1 MLGQVDARAWIDE
14 LGSQLSQRPG
24 YEVEYQAD
32 ALAVSRSYISD
43 NRLVGSIFLG
53 LFTAGLGLLL
63 LTRRDTESFTVS
75 VVGGSSPDAS
85 TARMIGEWSAD
96 TQALVAQEARAE
108 ATSPSTALDGDVD
121 PQEAGATA
129 SAIVLAADSEPV
141 AAQVSATEDDTR
153 GADATRRVAMPREAP
168 PSLVITFDDG
178 QSWTLALVNIVGRSP
193 SASVEEGD
201 QVQLIRIDD
210 PTQSVS
216 KNHARICVEDDG
228 VRVIDQHSTNGTA
241 VVLPDGERV
250 PVDPESGIV
259 VPADSVVEIG
269 ELSFTISLSRDGASG

>member
-24 YEVEYQAD
+24 YEVAHQAD
-32 ALAVSRSYISD
+32 DLVVSRSYVSD
-43 NRLVGSIFLG
+43 NRLVGSIVLG
-53 LFTAGLGLLL
+53 LFTAGFGLLL

-85 TARMIGEWSAD
+85 VARLSGEWSAD
-96 TQALVAQEARAE
+96 TEALIAQEVRAE
-108 ATSPSTALDGDVD
+108 AVTPSTALDGDLD
-121 PQEAGATA
+121 RQEGAATP
-129 SAIVLAADSEPV
+129 SAVALAADSEPV
-141 AAQVSATEDDTR
+141 AAQVSATEGDTQ
-153 GADATRRVAMPREAP
+153 GADVTRRVTVPREVP
-168 PSLVITFDDG
+168 PSFVMRFDDG
-178 QSWTLALVNIVGRSP
+178 GSWPLALVNIVGRGP

-216 KNHARICVEDDG
+216 KNHARIHVEDDG
-228 VRVIDQHSTNGTA
+228 VRVIDLHSTNGTA

-250 PVDPESGIV
+250 AVDPESGLV
-259 VPADSVVEIG
+259 VSADSVVEIG
-269 ELSFTISLSRDGASG
+269 ERRFTIALSRDGASG